1 MDTSDDS
8 EPLLV
13 DDGGDDDEGGAPP
26 SLLCPITQEVMVEP
40 VIASDGFT
48 YERSAIER
56 WLDMGADRRSPTTNA
71 PLPSRTLV
79 PNRHLAS
86 MIAAYRSRLG
96 ARVVALV
103 GAERELPAPADWESR
118 ERALLGEVARLLD
131 AGADPDAR
139 DDGGRPA
146 LLAAC
151 STRRFPAARAL
162 VEAGAR
168 VSAPDG
174 SSEALNIIEAL
185 IEREADRRAGRS
197 RRKHLGKLLEDP
209 DSDAGD
215 VENPLREDQGLAA
228 DDDKGL
234 SDDQLD
240 ALRALVGA
248 LRDRAAAEVADDE
261 RRAARRRDADARRAT
276 DEEARDSQG
285 ALRRLADRPGDAA
298 AAVPA
303 GVFGAAR
310 LRQRGYFPS
319 LFALQFGLVP
329 DRRRGPGRFKWTCF
343 AFLEEPAVQSATH
356 RERVAMRRM
365 RAGILSVGTLLFF
378 FLCFG

>member
-1 MDTSDDS
+1 MDTNDDS

-71 PLPSRTLV
+71 RCRARRRA
-79 PNRHLAS
+79 NRHLAS

-96 ARVVALV
+96 ARVVAL
-103 GAERELPAPADWESR
+103 
-118 ERALLGEVARLLD
+118 
-131 AGADPDAR
+131 
-139 DDGGRPA
+139 
-146 LLAAC
+146 
-151 STRRFPAARAL
+151 
-162 VEAGAR
+162 AGAR

-174 SSEALNIIEAL
+174 SPEALNIIEAL

-215 VENPLREDQGLAA
+215 
-228 DDDKGL
+228 
-234 SDDQLD
+234 
-240 ALRALVGA
+240 
-248 LRDRAAAEVADDE
+248 VADDE